1 MSSIVYSLLVDVY
14 IVKDNDYIEVLTK
27 DVVLKT
33 LKVSLFIA
41 KKLVL
46 SRQYKIRYRYID

>member
-1 MSSIVYSLLVDVY
+1 VSSIVYSLLVDVY